1 MSARGRAVTSGA
13 TRLVFVRHGLAA
25 VAPGVFPPPGTPL
38 TPAGRAEVGAL
49 GVSLARGGLRPA
61 ALWSSDLPRAAET
74 AAILG
79 AALGGVATRLDRR
92 LREADPGAWAGF
104 TAAEVEATR
113 PAEAATWLADLAGYA
128 PPGGESLAQ
137 AATRVR
143 EALDDLLALARRA
156 AGPCLVVGHSGTAR
170 ILIADALGLPL
181 DRAIAIDVEA
191 ASLTTLDRYEDGAWS
206 LRRLNWRPSLF

>member
-1 MSARGRAVTSGA
+1 MTPGA
-13 TRLVFVRHGLAA
+13 TRLVFVRHGRAA
-25 VAPGVFPPPGTPL
+25 VAPGVFPPPGTLL
-38 TPAGRAEVGAL
+38 TPAGRAEVEAL
-49 GVSLARGGLRPA
+49 GVTLAHGGLRST

-79 AALGGVATRLDRR
+79 TALGVAPRLDRR
-92 LREADPGAWAGF
+92 LREADPGTWAGL
-104 TAAEVEATR
+104 TVAEVEATR
-113 PAEAATWLADLAGYA
+113 PADAAAWLADLTGYA

-143 EALDDLLALARRA
+143 AALDDLLALARRA

-170 ILIADALGLPL
+170 VLLADALGLPL
-181 DRAIAIDVEA
+181 DRAIAIDVEV

-206 LRRLNWRPSLF
+206 LRRLNWRPSPF